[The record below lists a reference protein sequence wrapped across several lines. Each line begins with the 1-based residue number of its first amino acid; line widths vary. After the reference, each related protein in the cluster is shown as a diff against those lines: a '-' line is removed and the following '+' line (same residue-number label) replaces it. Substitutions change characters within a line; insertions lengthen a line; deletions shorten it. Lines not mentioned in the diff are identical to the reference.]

1 MLFNRPFTLDRVMRL
16 IISLIGITLA
26 LYLVTLLRSALLP
39 FLIAWL
45 LAYITHPFV
54 SFFQYKCHFKSRII
68 SIFASM
74 LVFVLLGA
82 VITVMVVPSISSEVT
97 KTQELIRSNR
107 KSGQK
112 IRYIPKAWVDY
123 IEKNVDMGEIID
135 TFTNEENL
143 ENVIKQVAP
152 KLWSLVSN
160 TFSVLLSITILFVII
175 LYYIFISLDYES
187 LSSWSNLIPQK
198 HRKFAEAL
206 MADVEDAMNCYFRG
220 QSLIALCVGILLA
233 VGFNIINFPLATLLG
248 LTIGFFNLIP
258 YLQMI
263 GIIPMVALSFLKS
276 AQTGQNFWIIFGLSL
291 LVLVIVQ
298 IIQDMILTPKI
309 MGKAMGLNPAIML
322 LSLSVWGTLLGFIG
336 LIIALPLTTLCI
348 SYYKRFVI
356 GENQGKREENE
367 KKGKKINEIFG
378 G

>member
-1 MLFNRPFTLDRVMRL
+1 MLFNRPFTFDSVMRL

-54 SFFQYKCHFKSRII
+54 SFFQYKCHLKSRII

-74 LVFVLLGA
+74 LVFILLGA
-82 VITVMVVPSISSEVT
+82 AVTVMVVPSISSQVT

-143 ENVIKQVAP
+143 ENIIKQVAP
-152 KLWSLVSN
+152 QLWSLVSN

-175 LYYIFISLDYES
+175 LYYIFISLDYEALS
-187 LSSWSNLIPQK
+187 LWSNLIPQK

-206 MADVEDAMNCYFRG
+206 MSDVEDAMNCYFRG

-291 LVLVIVQ
+291 LVLAIVQ

-309 MGKAMGLNPAIML
+309 MGKAMGLNPAIIL

-356 GENQGKREENE
+356 GENQGEIQQNE
-367 KKGKKINEIFG
+367 KKRQKN
-378 G
+378 

>member
-54 SFFQYKCHFKSRII
+54 SFFQYKCHLKSRII

-74 LVFVLLGA
+74 LVFILLGA
-82 VITVMVVPSISSEVT
+82 AITVMVVPSISSEVT

-152 KLWSLVSN
+152 KLWSFVSN
-160 TFSVLLSITILFVII
+160 TFSVLFSITILFVII

-356 GENQGKREENE
+356 GENQGKIEENE
-367 KKGKKINEIFG
+367 KKRQKNQ
-378 G
+378 